1 MIGRL
6 ADLWYRAGMAMR
18 IELPRIVWLPL
29 AAALGLSLAACGDA
43 GTPPQAA
50 PIAPPA
56 VVSAPAAPVD
66 VASFDR
72 IVNAETVFPDPA
84 VRARY
89 RAQPPVTEN
98 GQRSYAFQLLPQPGM
113 DEKRHFGLVTI
124 TWARGGS
131 FVKPGAAAPSG
142 VGGPGG
148 GFIDAFAQ
156 TADGAYDVRVTQGML
171 LPAGIELPA
180 FDIRKAAAEMVRLY
194 QAQQSK
200 P

>member
-1 MIGRL
+1 
-6 ADLWYRAGMAMR
+6 MR
-18 IELPRIVWLPL
+18 IELPRIAWLPL
-29 AAALGLSLAACGDA
+29 AAALGLSLAGCGDA
-43 GTPPQAA
+43 GTPPQNA
-50 PIAPPA
+50 PVAPPA
-56 VVSAPAAPVD
+56 VVSAPVAPGAAAPAALAD
-66 VASFDR
+66 VALFDR
-72 IVNAETVFPDPA
+72 FVNVETVFPDPA

-98 GQRSYAFQLLPQPGM
+98 GQRSYAFQLLPQSGM

-171 LPAGIELPA
+171 LPAGVELPA
-180 FDIRKAAAEMVRLY
+180 FDIRKAAADMVRLY

-200 P
+200 Q